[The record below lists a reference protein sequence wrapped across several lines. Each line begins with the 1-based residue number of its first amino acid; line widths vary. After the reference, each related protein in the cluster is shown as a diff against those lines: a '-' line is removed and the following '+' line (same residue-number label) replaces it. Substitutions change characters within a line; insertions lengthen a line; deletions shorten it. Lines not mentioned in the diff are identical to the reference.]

1 VALRFCLVLAFTAF
15 IVMYRVQDSPTKMK
29 KLEFV
34 FDIFAANAKR
44 LVIAAPSDFLKK
56 QWMIKITY
64 ARARAAAGSLS
75 RSLTLTLLRGYR
87 AAVND
92 FKGPTDS
99 ERKRT
104 QAEVDK
110 ELLRL
115 AEHIRG
121 QQAQQ
126 RARAIP
132 IHMAQGIKQSGTRH
146 TALGGAELLK
156 NCEHHKLTSFR

>member
-1 VALRFCLVLAFTAF
+1 
-15 IVMYRVQDSPTKMK
+15 MK

-64 ARARAAAGSLS
+64 NTPPHARIAHTARV
-75 RSLTLTLLRGYR
+75 LTLFFSACNDGYR

-92 FKGPTDS
+92 FRGPTDS

-126 RARAIP
+126 RARAVP
-132 IHMAQGIKQSGTRH
+132 IHMAQGLKQPIGTHDTH
-146 TALGGAELLK
+146 TTRVWHSCIPQIADVARSL
-156 NCEHHKLTSFR
+156 CQTRRTI